1 MLILIN
7 NISSI
12 EFVIR
17 NYFDKIFRIYFKRK
31 YIYSSICSLFFLK
44 KRHFYLIEKKT
55 NFT

>member
-31 YIYSSICSLFFLK
+31 YIVYSSICSLFFLK
-44 KRHFYLIEKKT
+44 KDISI
-55 NFT
+55 